1 MRESVVMTV
10 RRAVWYAVSGC
21 AVAALGCLVFSGMI
35 LASAVFSVRASA
47 ETLEEALASTYYSN
61 PTINAK
67 RAEQRA
73 IDEGVPIALS
83 DIRPSVGF
91 SADTGV
97 SRNNLGLSS
106 RSSGFSGVFP
116 EGKTRP
122 TGYSFTL
129 NQNLF
134 RGFRTINAAREAKA
148 NVFAGIESLRS
159 VEQEVLLDAVSS
171 YIDVLR
177 DQAIVRLGENNVKVL
192 RSQLKA
198 TKDRFEV
205 GEVTRTDTA
214 QSQARLSAANSDLSL
229 ARSNLKTSR
238 ASFERVIGHPAGGLT
253 LPKTIASQL
262 PATQSDA
269 LSIAEEESPTILNAV
284 FLAEAADYAVRELR
298 GELLPEVTFETEYQM
313 RYETSRTTEEAET
326 TTYMGRVNVPLYQSG
341 SVAARVRQAKDTRR
355 RRQTETKVARNQNRA
370 DVISAWSQLVSV
382 NAQIKSDQASVDANS
397 IALRGVRDEER
408 VGQRTILDVLDAEQE
423 LLDSNVNLV
432 TTRRDKVL
440 AEYTLLSAFGSLNSY
455 VLDLPVQHYDP
466 LLHYRRAKF
475 KFLGLRDDGD
485 VGWRDWLRN
494 TWISRD
500 DR

>member
-1 MRESVVMTV
+1 MRESVVATGRHGPWSAFIGGFTGV
-10 RRAVWYAVSGC
+10 C
-21 AVAALGCLVFSGMI
+21 FGCLA
-35 LASAVFSVRASA
+35 LASPVRA
-47 ETLEEALASTYYSN
+47 ETLEQALASAYYTN

-73 IDEGVPIALS
+73 LDEGVPIALS
-83 DIRPSVGF
+83 NIRPNVGF
-91 SADTGV
+91 SADTGLK
-97 SRNNLGLSS
+97 RDNLGLSS
-106 RSSGFSGVFP
+106 SSSALTSVFR

-159 VEQEVLLDAVSS
+159 VEQTVLLDGVTA

-177 DQAIVRLGENNVKVL
+177 DQAIVRLNENNVKVL

-214 QSQARLSAANSDLSL
+214 QSQARLSDAVSSLSL
-229 ARSNLKTSR
+229 ARANLKTSR
-238 ASFERVIGHPAGGLT
+238 ANFEEVIGHPPGKLS
-253 LPKTIASQL
+253 LPKSITGLL
-262 PATQSDA
+262 PTSLPDATA
-269 LSIAEEESPTILNAV
+269 IAEEENPTILNAM
-284 FLAEAADYAVRELR
+284 FLAEAADYAVRELK

-313 RYETSRTTEEAET
+313 RYETSQTTEEAEST
-326 TTYMGRVNVPLYQSG
+326 TVMGRVNVPLYQAG
-341 SVAARVRQAKDTRR
+341 AVAAQVRQAKDTRR
-355 RRQTETKVARNQNRA
+355 QRESETKQARTQTRA
-370 DVISAWSQLVSV
+370 DVVSAWGQLESV
-382 NAQIKSDQASVDANS
+382 RAQIKSDQASVDANS
-397 IALRGVRDEER
+397 IALKGVRDEER
-408 VGQRTILDVLDAEQE
+408 VGQRTVLDVLDAEQE

-440 AEYTLLSAFGSLNSY
+440 AEYNLLAAVGGLNSF
-455 VLDLPVQHYDP
+455 VLNLPVQHYDP

-475 KFLGLRDDGD
+475 KFLGLSDDGD
-485 VGWRDWLRN
+485 VGWRDWLHN
-494 TWISRD
+494 TWNSREQ
-500 DR
+500 R